1 MKQLPD
7 EQTLAELLEM
17 GKGLEAQARKVYLMA
32 EGFAQKY
39 EHKMRQLQ
47 QTDAPQSDLPSTQTS
62 VSQQ

>member
-17 GKGLEAQARKVYLMA
+17 GKKLSEQARKVYLIA
-32 EGFAQKY
+32 EGLAQKY
-39 EHKMRQLQ
+39 EHKLKTSEQ
-47 QTDAPQSDLPSTQTS
+47 ANASQSNLPSTQTS